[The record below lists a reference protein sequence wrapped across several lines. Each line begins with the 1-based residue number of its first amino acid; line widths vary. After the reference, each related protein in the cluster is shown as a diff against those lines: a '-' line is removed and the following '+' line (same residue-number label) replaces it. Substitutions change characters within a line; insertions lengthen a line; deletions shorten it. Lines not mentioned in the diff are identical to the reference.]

1 MTGRSFISD
10 DTRNRVRGYAVPLAT
25 AIGRTGITPNG
36 LTVIGFLGAVLT
48 AILAGLDAWVVA
60 GITLLFFGAF
70 DMLDG
75 ALARATGRVSKFG
88 GFLDSSLDRAGELV
102 IYVGIGAGAM
112 SSGTNPVAVLASL
125 TMAAAVMVSYTRAR
139 AESLGF
145 RGDVGVAPRAER
157 VALLGLG
164 LIATGIGGGPAH
176 GPWLALTLG
185 IILALSTITVL
196 QRILV
201 VRAQSRQSEVE
212 SHA

>member
-1 MTGRSFISD
+1 MTQRSFISD
-10 DTRNRVRGYAVPLAT
+10 DTRTRVRGLAVPIAT

-48 AILAGLDAWVVA
+48 AVLAGIGAWVPA
-60 GITLLFFGAF
+60 GIALLFFGAF

-88 GFLDSSLDRAGELV
+88 GFLDSSLDRAGELA
-102 IYVGIGAGAM
+102 IYVGIAAGAM
-112 SSGTNPVAVLASL
+112 NASADLIAVLAAL
-125 TMAAAVMVSYTRAR
+125 TMSAAVMVSYTRAR

-164 LIATGIGGGPAH
+164 LIATGAGGGPAA

-185 IILALSTITVL
+185 IIFVLSTITVV
-196 QRILV
+196 QRILF
-201 VRAQSRQSEVE
+201 VRSQSIRSEVE
-212 SHA
+212 PHA